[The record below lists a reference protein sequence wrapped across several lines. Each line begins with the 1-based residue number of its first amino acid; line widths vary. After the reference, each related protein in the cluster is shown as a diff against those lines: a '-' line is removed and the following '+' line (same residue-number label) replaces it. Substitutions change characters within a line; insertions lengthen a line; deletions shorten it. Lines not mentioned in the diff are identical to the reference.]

1 MFGFHIFGFGS
12 VGFEPTLRQMRVW
25 PSDSGPS
32 WVKTSTLWNFKL
44 LLHFHMKLSNI
55 LLAIPV
61 AKFTHLQTFEY
72 EIVNDIHNKNEC
84 GVGQ

>member
-1 MFGFHIFGFGS
+1 MSENIIARARIHQFQSI
-12 VGFEPTLRQMRVW
+12 
-25 PSDSGPS
+25 
-32 WVKTSTLWNFKL
+32 